1 MDHSVTAR
9 YAGRPAAYFV
19 RRRARAHDLRLGLRP
34 VGSFRSVAARQTV
47 LHEALGSPLAKLR
60 AGRRRMRIVTPRPS
74 SSGTPR
80 PAVVMRWSRIG
91 RRTANPGSSSASS
104 PWHA

>member
-19 RRRARAHDLRLGLRP
+19 RRRARANDLRLGLRP

-47 LHEALGSPLAKLR
+47 LREGVGSPIARLR
-60 AGRRRMRIVTPRPS
+60 SGRRALRIVAPRRPA
-74 SSGTPR
+74 SGAPR
-80 PAVVMRWSRIG
+80 PAVVMRWSRAV
-91 RRTANPGSSSASS
+91 RRTTNPGSSSVSS
-104 PWHA
+104 PWPA